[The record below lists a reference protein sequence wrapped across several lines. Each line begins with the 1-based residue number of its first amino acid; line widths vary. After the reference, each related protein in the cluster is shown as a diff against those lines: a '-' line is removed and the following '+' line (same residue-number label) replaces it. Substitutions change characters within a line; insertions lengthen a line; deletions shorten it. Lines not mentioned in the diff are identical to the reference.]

1 MLQFDCVCVLIFAKS
16 YLAIFAF
23 LGEGKRRKRAGSC
36 NQAKVWTRGKSVGII
51 GIFEEA
57 RRDFSVTGIVAGGGR

>member
-1 MLQFDCVCVLIFAKS
+1 MLQFDCVWIPISANS
-16 YLAIFAF
+16 YLAIFAL

-36 NQAKVWTRGKSVGII
+36 DQAKVWTRGKSVGII

-57 RRDFSVTGIVAGGGR
+57 RRDFSVTGIVAGGGQ